1 MTRNEKL
8 AKAYNG
14 LLGEEVVV
22 KKGGRGT
29 TVLRMA
35 TAKPKSVM
43 SEKRIISNERLSRA
57 AKYARIAMADPELS
71 EMYTQRSPNGHSGY
85 REAVNDFLRPPVIRD
100 IDCSGYFGNP
110 DDLILVSAYD
120 KFALKE
126 IKATLLAPDGSLI
139 ETGQCIEDLP
149 TGKFIFTATKRVDE
163 TAGMIVHVTVR
174 DTPGNTVEKKVTL

>member
-29 TVLRMA
+29 TVLKMA

-43 SEKRIISNERLSRA
+43 TEKRIISNERLSRA
-57 AKYARIAMADPELS
+57 AKYARIAMADSELS
-71 EMYTQRSPNGHSGY
+71 EMYRQRSPKGHSGY

-100 IDCSGYFGNP
+100 IDCSGYYGNP
-110 DDLILVSAYD
+110 GDLILVSAYD

-139 ETGQCIEDLP
+139 ETGQGIEDLP
-149 TGKFIFTATKRVDE
+149 TGKFIFTATVQVAD
-163 TAGMIVHVTVR
+163 TAGVIVNISVR
-174 DTPGNTVEKKVTL
+174 DIPGNVVEKKVAL